1 VQYKGLAEC
10 RGIEPGPGVSC
21 VLDMQHPSNGLPA
34 PAPKVIL
41 FGLDPD
47 DPGIRIMEVERSS
60 ATYVGRGSLKD
71 EQVSFKL
78 ECVKEFL
85 TPLPWATCT
94 RKEQV
99 LARKDGKRI
108 EIVTD
113 QQLTAVPGAG
123 FFPSMGGIQI
133 RFLRVTETRR

>member
-1 VQYKGLAEC
+1 
-10 RGIEPGPGVSC
+10 
-21 VLDMQHPSNGLPA
+21 MQHPSSGLPA

-47 DPGIRIMEVERSS
+47 DPGIRIMEVEQSS

-71 EQVSFKL
+71 DRVSFKL

-85 TPLPWATCT
+85 APLPWATCT

-99 LARKDGKRI
+99 LARRDGKRI
-108 EIVTD
+108 DMVTD
-113 QQLTAVPGAG
+113 QQLTAVPGAA
-123 FFPSMGGIQI
+123 FLPSMGGIQI
-133 RFLRVTETRR
+133 RFLRVAEGRR